1 MMRTLYLS
9 QQGCSVSLQQEM
21 LVVKQGKQVLQEV
34 QLPLLE
40 QVLVFGKS
48 QLTTQAIRACLWRN
62 VPIAYL
68 SRMGYC
74 YGRVIAIERGYRQLA
89 RYQRELSGLERLLV
103 AQALVRAK
111 LLNSRVI
118 LQRQQRRRS
127 SLVLEGAIEQLA
139 YLANQVAAV
148 EEIDRLMGLEG
159 AGAVQYFQGFG
170 ECLRHADFAFVGR
183 SRRPPGNPV
192 NALLSFGYQVL
203 WNHLLTL
210 VELQDLDPYEGC
222 LHQGSY
228 RHAALVSDLI
238 EPFRAPLV
246 DSLVLRLVNNGELVL
261 KDDFVYREGG
271 CFLAESGRRKWLRG
285 FVERMESLVQGEDGV
300 AQPSWD
306 LLNRQVRAYK
316 LFVYSPV
323 QGYAPYCVR

>member
-1 MMRTLYLS
+1 MRTLYLS
-9 QQGCSVSLQQEM
+9 RQGCFVSLQQEM
-21 LVVKQGKQVLQEV
+21 LVVKQGDRTLEEV
-34 QLPLLE
+34 RLPLLD
-40 QVLVFGKS
+40 QVLVFGQS

-62 VPIAYL
+62 IPIAYL

-74 YGRVIAIERGYRQLA
+74 YGRMVAIEGGYRQLA
-89 RYQRELSGLERLLV
+89 RYQRELTALERLLL
-103 AQALVRAK
+103 AQALVKAK

-127 SLVLEGAIEQLA
+127 SLMLETAIEQLA
-139 YLANQVAAV
+139 YLIHQISDTDQ
-148 EEIDRLMGLEG
+148 IDRLMGLEG
-159 AGAVQYFQGFG
+159 AAAAQYFQGFG
-170 ECLRHADFAFVGR
+170 DCLRHADFAFVSR

-210 VELQDLDPYEGC
+210 VELQGLDPYEGC

-246 DSLVLRLVNNGELVL
+246 DSLVLQLINNGEL
-261 KDDFVYREGG
+261 DAQGDFEYRDGG
-271 CFLAESGRRKWLRG
+271 CFLGERGRRKWLG
-285 FVERMESLVQGEDGV
+285 AFVQRMEMPVQSGEDA

-316 LFVYSPV
+316 EFVYSPV
-323 QGYAPYCVR
+323 QGYAPYRIR

>member
-1 MMRTLYLS
+1 
-9 QQGCSVSLQQEM
+9 M
-21 LVVKQGKQVLQEV
+21 LRVNQGKQLLQEV

-48 QLTTQAIRACLWRN
+48 QVTTQAIRACLWRN
-62 VPIAYL
+62 IPIAYL

-74 YGRVIAIERGYRQLA
+74 YGRIIAIERGYRQLA
-89 RYQRELSGLERLLV
+89 RYQRELTGLERLLV
-103 AQALVRAK
+103 AQALVKAK

-118 LQRQQRRRS
+118 LQRQQRKRS
-127 SLVLEGAIEQLA
+127 SLTLETAITQLA
-139 YLANQVAAV
+139 HFANQVPQI
-148 EEIDRLMGLEG
+148 EEIDRLLGIEG
-159 AGAVQYFQGFG
+159 AGANCYFQALG
-170 ECLRHADFAFVGR
+170 ECLNHPEFTFMGR

-238 EPFRAPLV
+238 EPFRAPIV
-246 DSLVLRLVNNGELVL
+246 DALVLQAINNGELEAQS
-261 KDDFVYREGG
+261 DFEYRDGG
-271 CFLAESGRRKWLRG
+271 CFLGETGRRKWLKI
-285 FVERMESLVQGEDGV
+285 FVKRMESPIQAEEE
-300 AQPSWD
+300 AQPTWD
-306 LLNRQVRAYK
+306 LLNRQVKAYK
-316 LFVYSPV
+316 QFVYSPV
-323 QGYAPYCVR
+323 QGYAPYRIR

>member
-9 QQGCSVSLQQEM
+9 QQGCYVSLQQEM

-127 SLVLEGAIEQLA
+127 SLVLEGAIDQLA
-139 YLANQVAAV
+139 YLAEQVGAV

-159 AGAVQYFQGFG
+159 AGAAQYFQGFG
-170 ECLRHADFAFVGR
+170 ECLQSGDFAFVGR
-183 SRRPPGNPV
+183 SRRPPGNPM

-246 DSLVLRLVNNGELVL
+246 DALVLRLVNNGELVL

-323 QGYAPYCVR
+323 QGYAPYRVR

>member
-1 MMRTLYLS
+1 MRTLYLS
-9 QQGCSVSLQQEM
+9 QQGCHVSLHQEM
-21 LVVKQGKQVLQEV
+21 LRVNQGKQLLQEV

-48 QLTTQAIRACLWRN
+48 QVTTQAIRACLWRN
-62 VPIAYL
+62 IPIAYL

-74 YGRVIAIERGYRQLA
+74 YGRIIAIERGYRQLA
-89 RYQRELSGLERLLV
+89 RYQRELTGLERLLV
-103 AQALVRAK
+103 AQALVKAK

-118 LQRQQRRRS
+118 LQRQQRKRS
-127 SLVLEGAIEQLA
+127 SLTLETAITQLA
-139 YLANQVAAV
+139 HFANQVPQI
-148 EEIDRLMGLEG
+148 EEIDRLLGIEG
-159 AGAVQYFQGFG
+159 AGANCYFQALG
-170 ECLRHADFAFVGR
+170 ECLNHPEFTFMGR

-238 EPFRAPLV
+238 EPFRAPIV
-246 DSLVLRLVNNGELVL
+246 DALVLQAINNGELEAHS
-261 KDDFVYREGG
+261 DFEYRDGG
-271 CFLAESGRRKWLRG
+271 CFLGETGRRKWLKT
-285 FVERMESLVQGEDGV
+285 FVKRMESPIQAEEE
-300 AQPSWD
+300 AQPTWD
-306 LLNRQVRAYK
+306 LLNRQVKAYK
-316 LFVYSPV
+316 QFVYSPV
-323 QGYAPYCVR
+323 QGYAPYRIR

>member
-1 MMRTLYLS
+1 
-9 QQGCSVSLQQEM
+9 M
-21 LVVKQGKQVLQEV
+21 LVVKQGSDLLQSV
-34 QLPLLE
+34 QIPLLE

-48 QLTTQAIRACLWRN
+48 QVTTQAIRACLWRN
-62 VPIAYL
+62 IPIAYL

-74 YGRVIAIERGYRQLA
+74 YGRIIAIERGYRQLA
-89 RYQRELSGLERLLV
+89 RYQRDLSGLERLLV
-103 AQALVRAK
+103 AQALVKAK

-118 LQRQQRRRS
+118 LQRQQRKRS
-127 SLVLEGAIEQLA
+127 SLTLETAIAQLA
-139 YLANQVAAV
+139 HFANQVPHI

-159 AGAVQYFQGFG
+159 SGAVQYFQAFG
-170 ECLRHADFAFVGR
+170 ECLNHPDFTFMGR

-238 EPFRAPLV
+238 EPFRAPIV
-246 DSLVLRLVNNGELVL
+246 DALVLQAINNGELEAQS
-261 KDDFVYREGG
+261 DFEYRDGG
-271 CFLAESGRRKWLRG
+271 CFLGETGRRKWLKT
-285 FVERMESLVQGEDGV
+285 FVKRMESPIQAEEE
-300 AQPSWD
+300 AQPTWD
-306 LLNRQVRAYK
+306 LLNRQVKAYK
-316 LFVYSPV
+316 QFVYSPV
-323 QGYAPYCVR
+323 QGYAPYRIR